1 MTRLFKV
8 LEIARGRNGKAHEG
22 CYTRKLPAH
31 GEEVE
36 GESRTLQRVRGKA
49 AKMEKSEIRNVSVWL
64 DDVLWD
70 YDGFPRLKEGRDGQK
85 TLFIRVSVKRG
96 RITIP
101 LKPHKLFLKKVAYA
115 IFTFHKEIEYEE
127 EKELEMCIAVDYRVR
142 IVKTNVDLI
151 TKNTQTL

>member
-1 MTRLFKV
+1 
-8 LEIARGRNGKAHEG
+8 
-22 CYTRKLPAH
+22 
-31 GEEVE
+31 
-36 GESRTLQRVRGKA
+36 
-49 AKMEKSEIRNVSVWL
+49 MEKSEIRNVSVWL